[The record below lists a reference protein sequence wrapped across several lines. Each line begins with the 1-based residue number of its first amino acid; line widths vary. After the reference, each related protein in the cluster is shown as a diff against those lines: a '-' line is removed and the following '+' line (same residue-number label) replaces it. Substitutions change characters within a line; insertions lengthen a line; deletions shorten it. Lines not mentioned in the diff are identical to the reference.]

1 MSRDPLA
8 ERSAKLLAALD
19 FSAEA
24 AAREERHRRELAA
37 LLRAFLDVAD
47 SFERL
52 LAGGEA
58 AVPRPTVE
66 LLARQLGRCLEGAGV
81 APLPCLGD
89 AVDPEVHEI
98 AGTRPDEA
106 AEPDVIVEVVSGG
119 YLWNGELLRRPRV
132 IVAIRCKETR
142 P

>member
-1 MSRDPLA
+1 MSGDPLA

-24 AAREERHRRELAA
+24 AAREARHRQELAA
-37 LLRAFLDVAD
+37 LLRSFLDVAD
-47 SFERL
+47 SFDRL

-66 LLARQLGRCLEGAGV
+66 LLARQLTRCLEGAGV
-81 APLPCLGD
+81 AGIPCLGE
-89 AVDPEVHEI
+89 AVDPRVHEI
-98 AGTRPDEA
+98 AGTRPDEET
-106 AEPDVIVEVVSGG
+106 EPDIIVEVVSGG

-132 IVAIRCKETR
+132 VVAARGKETK